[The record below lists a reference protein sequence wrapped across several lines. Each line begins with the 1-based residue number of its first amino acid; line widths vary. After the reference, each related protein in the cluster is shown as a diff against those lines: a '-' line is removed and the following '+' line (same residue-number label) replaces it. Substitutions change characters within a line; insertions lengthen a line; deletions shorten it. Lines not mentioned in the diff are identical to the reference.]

1 MQARIKQ
8 QLARVDELSL
18 RERVILFVGILV
30 ALFVAWDVVLMS
42 PTTLHEKSVQQ
53 RIDNLHS
60 QIATLNQSISQLVA
74 SRSSNPNA
82 ELRVKLE
89 TVQADS
95 ARLDAQLSSATAGL
109 VPPNR
114 MANLLEQV
122 LARQRG
128 LRLVS
133 VENEPPQPLLKVADG
148 TGTEA
153 VESGSLYEHGLQ
165 IVFQGNYADI
175 MAYLQALEHLKW
187 RFYWDALDL
196 QVKKYPISQVT
207 IRVHTLSLH
216 KGYIGV

>member
-109 VPPNR
+109 VPPNQ
-114 MANLLEQV
+114 MVNLLEQV
-122 LARQRG
+122 LARQHG

-133 VENEPPQPLLKVADG
+133 VENEPPQPLLKITDG
-148 TGTEA
+148 TGAQTA
-153 VESGSLYEHGLQ
+153 ESGSLYEHGLQ

>member
-60 QIATLNQSISQLVA
+60 QIATLNKSISQLVA
-74 SRSSNPNA
+74 SRSNNPNA

-95 ARLDAQLSSATAGL
+95 ARLDAQLSRATAGL
-109 VPPNR
+109 VPPNQ
-114 MANLLEQV
+114 MVNLLEQV
-122 LARQRG
+122 LARQHG

-133 VENEPPQPLLKVADG
+133 VENEPPQPLLKITDG
-148 TGTEA
+148 TDVRTA
-153 VESGSLYEHGLQ
+153 ESGSLYEHGLQ

-175 MAYLQALEHLKW
+175 MAYLQALEHMKW

>member
-8 QLARVDELSL
+8 LLARMDELSL

-30 ALFVAWDVVLMS
+30 TLFVVWDVVLMG
-42 PTTLHEKSVQQ
+42 PVTLHEKSAQQ
-53 RIDNLHS
+53 RIDHLHS
-60 QIATLNQSISQLVA
+60 QIATLNKSIRQLVA
-74 SRSSNPNA
+74 SRSSTPNV
-82 ELRVKLE
+82 ELRAKLE

-95 ARLDAQLSSATAGL
+95 ARLDAQLSGATAGL

>member
-60 QIATLNQSISQLVA
+60 QIATLNKSISQLVA

-82 ELRVKLE
+82 ELRIKLE

-109 VPPNR
+109 VPPNQ
-114 MANLLEQV
+114 MVNLLEQV
-122 LARQRG
+122 LARQHG

-133 VENEPPQPLLKVADG
+133 VENEPPQPLLKITDG
-148 TGTEA
+148 TDVQTA
-153 VESGSLYEHGLQ
+153 ESGSLYEHGLQ

-175 MAYLQALEHLKW
+175 MAYLQALEHMKW
-187 RFYWDALDL
+187 HFYWDALDL